1 MLSGMK
7 KKLKVHEEHKYKAPK
22 DIILALIVVSTS
34 RYEELKSKK
43 VSSDKTIPI
52 VKKVLEKDTSI
63 SLDFAEIIPDSEEHL
78 NDILTRFMKEDAID
92 AIIFSGGTGLS
103 LKDITYETI
112 EPKLEKKFS
121 GFGELFRN
129 LSYNEIGSSAMLSR
143 AIAGILKS
151 KKKNKAVFLLPG
163 SPKAVKL
170 ALEALI
176 IPEIGHIL
184 YIINKEE

>member
-1 MLSGMK
+1 MK
-7 KKLKVHEEHKYKAPK
+7 KKKVHEEHKQKAPK
-22 DIILALIVVSTS
+22 KIHLALIVVSTS
-34 RYEELKSKK
+34 RYEEFQLKK

-52 VKKVLEKDTSI
+52 VKQLLDKDSSI
-63 SLDFAEIIPDSEEHL
+63 SIDFAEIIPDSEDHL
-78 NDILTRFMKEDAID
+78 NSILNRVMKEDIID

-103 LKDITYETI
+103 QKDITYETI
-112 EPKLEKKFS
+112 EPRLEKIFS
-121 GFGELFRN
+121 GFGEFFRN

-143 AIAGILKS
+143 AVAGILKS
-151 KKKNKAVFLLPG
+151 KKKNKVVFLLPG

-176 IPEIGHIL
+176 LPEIGHIL